1 MWRERRRDV
10 RTRTAARV
18 GWSVFGL
25 SALLSVVAVG
35 LNISRPQYSMLAFTT
50 GDIMV
55 VAAVLVFGWFGAL
68 IVSRRPTDP
77 IGWILCVFGL
87 SAGLNA
93 FANEYAV
100 YGLIRHPGAV
110 PAAAALA
117 WFTLWAYA
125 IVLGLLAAL
134 LVLFPNGR
142 PPSPRW
148 RWVLWL
154 AGIANSV
161 IVATELSGWSQRG
174 VGMLLLTRS
183 VESEPAGA
191 AATWHTAGF
200 IGALVAVLAGV
211 ASLVARFTGAHP
223 AERAQ
228 IKLFLAAVIA
238 VVAGFPLMMAALIL
252 MGVESELI
260 GDVWLGLLIS
270 LIPVATGIAILKHR
284 LYDIDRIISRTVSY
298 ALLSAV
304 LVSVYAAGVL
314 VLSRGLAPVGGG
326 SDLAVAVGTLA
337 AAAVFQPARR
347 RIQDAVD
354 RRFNRRRYDAVRTID
369 DFSARLRDEVDLDK
383 LRADLVDVVARTME
397 PAGAS
402 LWLRAPLISG
412 VSSNGETRP
421 RVGRPARSDMANGR
435 H

>member
-1 MWRERRRDV
+1 VKGGEDV

-50 GDIMV
+50 GDITV

-68 IVSRRPTDP
+68 IVSRRPTHP

-87 SAGLNA
+87 SAALNA

-183 VESEPAGA
+183 LEGEPAGA

-211 ASLVARFTGAHP
+211 ASLVARFTGAHR

-228 IKLFLAAVIA
+228 IKVFLAAVIA
-238 VVAGFPLMMAALIL
+238 VVAGWPLSIAALIL

-260 GDVWLGLLIS
+260 SDVWLGLLIS

-304 LVSVYAAGVL
+304 LVSVYA
-314 VLSRGLAPVGGG
+314 GGAR
-326 SDLAVAVGTLA
+326 AVAG
-337 AAAVFQPARR
+337 
-347 RIQDAVD
+347 
-354 RRFNRRRYDAVRTID
+354 
-369 DFSARLRDEVDLDK
+369 
-383 LRADLVDVVARTME
+383 ART
-397 PAGAS
+397 G
-402 LWLRAPLISG
+402 
-412 VSSNGETRP
+412 
-421 RVGRPARSDMANGR
+421 GRG
-435 H
+435 